1 MTELLPSEDLYTD
14 EDGSYWVIVD
24 DAPDALRTV
33 MSVHGAPDLFGT
45 TYTVE
50 RMAVR
55 LTTPDDPQHTDYDGE
70 YVIEC
75 MTDHPAHVEC
85 WKVTVDE

>member
-24 DAPDALRTV
+24 DAPDALR
-33 MSVHGAPDLFGT
+33 DLFGT

>member
-1 MTELLPSEDLYTD
+1 MTELLPSEDLYTN
-14 EDGSYWVIVD
+14 EDDTYWVILEE
-24 DAPDALRTV
+24 AGEALRLV
-33 MSVHGAPDLFGT
+33 MSVHGAADLFGT

-55 LTTPDDPQHTDYDGE
+55 LATPDDPQYAASEGE
-70 YVIEC
+70 FVLEC